1 VIAGLKGDLAIVEEG
16 FIHERGKAK
25 KPADGGLSAK
35 FAIGAE
41 GLEFLFVGEPGFFSA
56 EFHLEEG
63 EVDAMSRRQG
73 AEDEFAVDADEDG
86 FDDMV
91 GRDVLALSEGAGGE
105 GVAMARPGVTTATL
119 IKEAP

>member
-1 VIAGLKGDLAIVEEG
+1 MSC
-16 FIHERGKAK
+16 GK
-25 KPADGGLSAK
+25 S
-35 FAIGAE
+35 
-41 GLEFLFVGEPGFFSA
+41 
-56 EFHLEEG
+56 
-63 EVDAMSRRQG
+63 

-86 FDDMV
+86 LDDVV